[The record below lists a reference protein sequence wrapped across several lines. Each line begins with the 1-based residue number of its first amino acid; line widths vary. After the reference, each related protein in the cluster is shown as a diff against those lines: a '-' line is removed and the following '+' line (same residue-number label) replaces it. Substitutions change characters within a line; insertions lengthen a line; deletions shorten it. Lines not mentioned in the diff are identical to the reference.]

1 MKSNKSLIIDLRSQL
16 HWHQRMLSD
25 VFTAV
30 LWGVWFYLWRPI
42 AGLIAWLHHWTVLV
56 RPTSAKFMLTG
67 VISIEGLMA
76 VFGAA
81 GTLMLWSLLPK
92 RGIARQP
99 VVNTVDDAAAYFH
112 LPVENIEQ
120 GQQANICRVHH
131 DECGRIVRIETQ
143 R

>member
-25 VFTAV
+25 VSTAV
-30 LWGVWFYLWRPI
+30 LWGVWFSLWRPI
-42 AGLIAWLHHWTVLV
+42 AGLIAWLHNWTMLV
-56 RPTSAKFMLTG
+56 RPGSTKLMLTG
-67 VISIEGLMA
+67 VISVEGLMA

-99 VVNTVDDAAAYFH
+99 RVNTVSDTAAYFA
-112 LPVENIEQ
+112 LPVEHIEQ
-120 GQQANICRVHH
+120 GQQASICRVHH
-131 DECGRIVRIETQ
+131 DECGRIVRIETLD
-143 R
+143 